1 MKRREIRP
9 TQSGELRHVCNIE
22 QLVNTVDTHGTPGTS
37 YVLWAEDVHFAID
50 DWKPYEALQAQQ
62 LGNALNTRIRIR
74 YRPGVV
80 PSMRL
85 VVRINPGLLPPQLEY
100 YEILGAVRD
109 ITMRVEMQ
117 LTCVLRTG
125 PGFRTGDAP
134 HPVPQGVSPP

>member
-1 MKRREIRP
+1 MFP
-9 TQSGELRHVCNIE
+9 
-22 QLVNTVDTHGTPGTS
+22 
-37 YVLWAEDVHFAID
+37 
-50 DWKPYEALQAQQ
+50 
-62 LGNALNTRIRIR
+62 LGLHK
-74 YRPGVV
+74 V
-80 PSMRL
+80 PNGAGGNF
-85 VVRINPGLLPPQLEY
+85 NPGLLPPQLEY